1 MREQIAN
8 YQIRDYKI
16 TNSLM
21 SEPSTP
27 LMRQYAAI
35 KKEHPNALLFFR
47 LGDFYELF
55 FDDAVLAARE
65 LQITLTSRNKEKGV
79 AIPMCGVPYHAAE
92 GYIAK
97 LIRRGFKVAV
107 CEQVEDPRLAKKL
120 VRREVT
126 RVVTPGTAADSSLN
140 AEENNFLAAVA
151 TVGDRVGF
159 AALDLSTGEFRA
171 TEFAGESAGRRIQE
185 ELEQLRPKEML
196 YGSSAPLLER
206 AADAR
211 SASFRVETG
220 VSPVRS
226 EAPTP
231 HTGTAPVARI
241 SGGGWAET
249 PLDDWIFAP
258 DHAIPLIENHFGV
271 LSLEGFG
278 LAGKRAAA
286 SAAGAILYYIRST
299 QRGTL
304 DHVDRIGF
312 YERQNCLV
320 LDAVTVRNLELIE
333 PLFAGTDAGVTLFR
347 ALDATVTP
355 MGKRLLR
362 TWMLRPSL
370 DRVEIEGRL
379 DSVEVQV
386 KDTVRR
392 EELRRA
398 LDGILDLERLL
409 SRVTLETANPR
420 DVLALAASLA
430 RIPKVRTVL
439 AGLSESRLSE
449 SRLSAARL
457 AALHG
462 LIDELGDLSEKID
475 RTLVPEP
482 PLTLSDGGVI
492 AAGVDKDLDE
502 LRDLSRNSKQYLAQV
517 ETRERERTGIGSLK
531 VKFNSIF
538 GYYIEISKANL
549 HLSPADYERKQT
561 LVNAERFTTP
571 ELKEYESKI
580 LDAQEK
586 IVEIERRLFAEL
598 RSAIAAESKRIRQT
612 ALALAEVDVLGSLA
626 HIAALRNYC
635 RPRFQQ
641 KNDEAEKAADVLDL
655 EIVEGRHP
663 VIELQELA
671 AGSERF
677 VPNDLFL
684 DSSTHNIVVLTGPNM
699 GGKSTYLRQAA
710 LIVIMAQMGSFVPA
724 RAVRLGIV
732 DRVFTRIGASD
743 NVARGRSTFM
753 VEMTETAA
761 ILHTATARS
770 LILLD
775 EVGRGTSTYDGLA
788 IAWAA
793 VEYLHAHVRA
803 KTLFATHY
811 FELTELAEQLS
822 GVKNYHVSVKET
834 GGSVV
839 FLRRVEPGAA
849 DRSYGIE
856 VAKLAGLP
864 NEVVVRAREVLAE
877 HESSEHRLSG
887 HLTPGSSA
895 EPERPTQLTIFTP
908 LSQPVLERL
917 REVDLNRLTPL
928 EALNLLAELKRQID

>member
-1 MREQIAN
+1 
-8 YQIRDYKI
+8 
-16 TNSLM
+16 
-21 SEPSTP
+21 
-27 LMRQYAAI
+27 
-35 KKEHPNALLFFR
+35 
-47 LGDFYELF
+47 
-55 FDDAVLAARE
+55 LAE
-65 LQITLTSRNKEKGV
+65 FSKSQL
-79 AIPMCGVPYHAAE
+79 P
-92 GYIAK
+92 
-97 LIRRGFKVAV
+97 
-107 CEQVEDPRLAKKL
+107 
-120 VRREVT
+120 
-126 RVVTPGTAADSSLN
+126 
-140 AEENNFLAAVA
+140 A
-151 TVGDRVGF
+151 T
-159 AALDLSTGEFRA
+159 
-171 TEFAGESAGRRIQE
+171 
-185 ELEQLRPKEML
+185 
-196 YGSSAPLLER
+196 
-206 AADAR
+206 
-211 SASFRVETG
+211 
-220 VSPVRS
+220 
-226 EAPTP
+226 
-231 HTGTAPVARI
+231 
-241 SGGGWAET
+241 
-249 PLDDWIFAP
+249 
-258 DHAIPLIENHFGV
+258 
-271 LSLEGFG
+271 
-278 LAGKRAAA
+278 
-286 SAAGAILYYIRST
+286 
-299 QRGTL
+299 
-304 DHVDRIGF
+304 
-312 YERQNCLV
+312 
-320 LDAVTVRNLELIE
+320 
-333 PLFAGTDAGVTLFR
+333 
-347 ALDATVTP
+347 
-355 MGKRLLR
+355 
-362 TWMLRPSL
+362 
-370 DRVEIEGRL
+370 
-379 DSVEVQV
+379 
-386 KDTVRR
+386 
-392 EELRRA
+392 
-398 LDGILDLERLL
+398 
-409 SRVTLETANPR
+409 
-420 DVLALAASLA
+420 
-430 RIPKVRTVL
+430 
-439 AGLSESRLSE
+439 
-449 SRLSAARL
+449 RL

-462 LIDELGDLSEKID
+462 SIDELSDLREKID
-475 RTLVPEP
+475 GTLVPEP

-492 AAGVDKDLDE
+492 AAGVDRDLDE

-517 ETRERERTGIGSLK
+517 EQRERERTGIGSLK

-586 IVEIERRLFAEL
+586 IVEIERRLFADL
-598 RSAIAAESKRIRQT
+598 RSAIAGEAKRIRQT
-612 ALALAEVDVLGSLA
+612 ALALAEVDVLGCIG

-635 RPRFQQ
+635 RPRF
-641 KNDEAEKAADVLDL
+641 DEVEKAENVLDL

-761 ILHTATARS
+761 ILYTATARS

-793 VEYLHAHVRA
+793 VEYLHARVHA

-822 GVKNYHVSVKET
+822 GVKNYHVSVKEA

-877 HESSEHRLSG
+877 HESSERRLSE
-887 HLTPGSSA
+887 HLTPGSSTV
-895 EPERPTQLTIFTP
+895 PECPTQLTIFTP

-917 REVDLNRLTPL
+917 REVDLNRITPL
-928 EALNLLAELKRQID
+928 EALNLLAELKKEI